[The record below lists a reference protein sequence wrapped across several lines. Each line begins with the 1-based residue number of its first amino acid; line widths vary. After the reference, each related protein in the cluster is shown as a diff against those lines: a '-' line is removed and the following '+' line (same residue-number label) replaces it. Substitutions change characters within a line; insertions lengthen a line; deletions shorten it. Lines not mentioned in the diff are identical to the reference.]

1 MVKIDNDRLPG
12 LPNVWYCDDGYDW
25 MGKLSDDWKVIPNW
39 QGEEMGDWP
48 YVIVAACDDPQA
60 DVYGYARYVEGD
72 VILGAYDSH
81 RERDN
86 ALENYH
92 LWQMGRKNT

>member
-12 LPNVWYCDDGYDW
+12 LPHVWYCDDGYDW
-25 MGKLSDDWKVIPNW
+25 KVIPNW
-39 QGEEMGDWP
+39 QRKEMGDWP
-48 YVIVAACDDPQA
+48 YVIVAAHDDPQA
-60 DVYGYARYVEGD
+60 DVYGFARYVEAD

-81 RERDN
+81 
-86 ALENYH
+86 